1 MEFYSATDF
10 ERDLACRVS
19 RMTRRLANA
28 RYERRGARGPT
39 ILLLAAA
46 MAGCAAPVTRQ
57 AVAPLAPAA
66 LGLTGAPAPA
76 IDAQWW
82 RAFGDPQLDRL
93 VADATAGGPTLQ
105 AALARVA
112 QAQATL
118 ATRRAEGGPDV
129 TLTAQPQ
136 VARLSGRY
144 TIPPP
149 FAGSVRFVG
158 TAAANLSY
166 NLDLFGRQRAAIEGA
181 RAGVRAAALDA
192 AAARLALAG
201 SVVETYLDLARAEAQ
216 AAIAG
221 RTVAAREASLWLV
234 RAQIRHQLASKAQ
247 EAAALT
253 LLAQAREATIAAAGG
268 RALAADALAALAAR
282 GPDYAAGIGPAALRL
297 DAALPLPAA
306 IPADL
311 LGRRAD
317 IAAAAARVEAA
328 QAGRQVARRAYY
340 PDINLAALVGLQAI
354 GLGNLLSLDA
364 GTVGV
369 GPALSL
375 PLFDDGR
382 LDANLAGA
390 VAGVDLAVADYN
402 ARLIGAVREAAD
414 ALALTANL
422 QAQRREQDAV
432 VAGLRQTARLDQ
444 VRVAS
449 GLDSK
454 LGLVDTDVRLLDAEL
469 ARANLTTD
477 AARARVQLVLAL
489 GGGFSPSQG
498 MAP

>member
-1 MEFYSATDF
+1 MKRAIVMPIVT
-10 ERDLACRVS
+10 LAVA
-19 RMTRRLANA
+19 L
-28 RYERRGARGPT
+28 
-39 ILLLAAA
+39 
-46 MAGCAAPVTRQ
+46 AGCAAPATRQ
-57 AVAPLAPAA
+57 AVRPIDAA
-66 LGLTGAPAPA
+66 GLGLTGASAPA

-118 ATRRAEGGPDV
+118 STRRAEDGLDV

-149 FAGSVRFVG
+149 FAGSVRFLG
-158 TAAANLSY
+158 TAAANLGY
-166 NLDLFGRQRAAIEGA
+166 NLDLFGRQRAAIEAA

-192 AAARLALAG
+192 EAARLALAG

-216 AAIAG
+216 AGIAT
-221 RTVAAREASLWLV
+221 RNVAARDDSLRLV
-234 RAQIRHQLASKAQ
+234 RAQIRNQLASKVQ

-253 LLAQAREATIAAAGG
+253 LLGQAREAAVGAAGA
-268 RALAADALAALAAR
+268 RALAANALAALAAR
-282 GPDYAAGIGPAALRL
+282 GPDYAAGIGPARLRL
-297 DAALPLPAA
+297 DAALPVPAT

-340 PDINLAALVGLQAI
+340 PNINLTGLIGLQAV
-354 GLGNLLSLDA
+354 GLGNFLSLDA
-364 GTVGV
+364 GTLGV
-369 GPALSL
+369 GPAISL
-375 PLFDDGR
+375 PLFDNGR

-390 VAGVDLAVADYN
+390 VAAVDLAVADYN
-402 ARLIGAVREAAD
+402 ARLVGAVREAAD
-414 ALALTANL
+414 AIALTGNIEG
-422 QAQRREQDAV
+422 QRREQAAV
-432 VAGLRQTARLDQ
+432 VAGLRQTARLNQ

-454 LGLVDTDVRLLDAEL
+454 LGLVDTDVRLLDAEF
-469 ARANLTTD
+469 AQANLSTD

-489 GGGFSPSQG
+489 GGGFSPSQDI
-498 MAP
+498 AR